1 MDRREIQTPRTRASH
16 ARAGYGCRPSQF
28 VFFFVCSSMSN
39 RTTESKI
46 FLRVVFA
53 VLIYSAAQL
62 IYIGAFDDV
71 GPPEHV
77 SVVRAYASKHPGFVT
92 QLQCLLWALSPV
104 QAAWR
109 LGLPRVFLS
118 SR

>member
-1 MDRREIQTPRTRASH
+1 
-16 ARAGYGCRPSQF
+16 
-28 VFFFVCSSMSN
+28 MSN

>member
-1 MDRREIQTPRTRASH
+1 MDRREIQTPRTRSSH

-39 RTTESKI
+39 RTTESK
-46 FLRVVFA
+46 FSCGVFA

-71 GPPEHV
+71 GPLN
-77 SVVRAYASKHPGFVT
+77 T
-92 QLQCLLWALSPV
+92 
-104 QAAWR
+104 
-109 LGLPRVFLS
+109 
-118 SR
+118 